1 MWTLMWVLDV
11 EIIRDLNQSSALR
24 KVPVE
29 RLLADRSSGSSPN
42 RLSNARQRPTNFPD
56 EAFIHY

>member
-1 MWTLMWVLDV
+1 MWVLDV